1 MNVLTASVSPNTL
14 ARFVEIHSMSPLER
28 LDERIRLAKAMVG
41 RMSDIQRVNYNIRI
55 AKAAFLIA
63 SDLLREQ
70 D

>member
-14 ARFVEIHSMSPLER
+14 ARFIEKHSMSPLER
-28 LDERIRLAKAMVG
+28 LDERIRLAEAMVG
-41 RMSDIQRVNYNIRI
+41 RMSDVQRVNYNIRI

-70 D
+70 E